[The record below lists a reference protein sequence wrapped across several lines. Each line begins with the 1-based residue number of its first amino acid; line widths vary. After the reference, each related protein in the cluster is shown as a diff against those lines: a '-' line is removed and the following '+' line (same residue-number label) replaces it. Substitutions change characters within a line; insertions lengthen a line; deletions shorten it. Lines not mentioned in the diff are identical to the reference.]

1 MAERVAQER
10 GEGKCGRSVGYAVRL
25 ESVGSENT
33 SLMFCTNGVLLRQI
47 THGCGLSGVTH
58 VVCDEIHERD
68 RFADFLLIL
77 LRELLPRHP
86 EVRVVLMSATLHVDL
101 FSQYFGGCPVVRVPG
116 RTHPVTNLY
125 LEDALS
131 LVGYSEHV
139 REMKRR
145 RGGSG
150 GCGGAGVGGGGSGG
164 NSNGAGAGAGAGAGN
179 NSSNSS
185 NPSHRSPE
193 SLAELERLRST
204 PAGLEVQEAI
214 FDAFVN
220 GSDAAFFKLLDL
232 TGAAVADDGG
242 AAGGGAGGLI
252 DVSHAETC
260 ATALMAA
267 AGKGRLDDVAALL
280 CNGADPRLTSRD
292 GSTAAA
298 WALRFGHVDVA
309 EYLETAGESLS
320 CIYFLVLALSIAER
334 EREEGGG
341 VGGCGGGG
349 GGGRGALGIVS
360 GSPDKKKLKKIHHPS
375 ASSAAAL
382 DVAAGAAEA
391 LQEYQAGQDADE
403 VDLDL
408 VEALIAY
415 VGGEGRFK
423 AVEDDPDGGGGGGQ
437 GRQRQRHKGG
447 LLHDAS
453 GGIID
458 VGEVGKNATSSG
470 PAALGAVLVFLPGW
484 DEIARLKEKLESNP
498 AFGGGRYLVLPLHS
512 MVPPADQRKAFSR
525 PPRGVRKVVLSTN
538 IAETAV
544 TIDDVVVVINSGRH
558 KEKSYDPFTAV
569 STLQSGWAPR
579 ASERQRAGRAGRC
592 RPGVALHLYSRA
604 RAAALPDFALPE
616 LQRSPLDE
624 LCLQVKLL
632 ERRGFAEAASA
643 AAFLAKAAEPPPS
656 AAVANALRLLEAIGA
671 ITPPAA
677 EGGGGGEKHHQRG
690 ERLTTLGRHLAA
702 LPLAPA
708 VGKLVLY
715 GVLFRCLDP
724 VLTVAC
730 CLAYRD
736 PWVLPVDPGLRRAAA
751 GVKLALSDRAGG
763 CSDHLAVAA
772 AYEAWAAAR
781 GAGGGGGDRAFAA
794 RNFLSP
800 GTMAMIDGMRSQLSQ
815 ELRNRRLIGGSLQS
829 ASASAGDAAVVRCA
843 LACGLYPNA
852 GRLLPANTP
861 DASGNFHEA
870 QQRKGAAIATKKDD
884 KVRIHAS
891 SVNSNLRPPPPPPLP
906 RCGDGRGTPQHP
918 CPLVVFDELT
928 RSESS
933 LYVRQTTAVGAHP
946 VLLVA
951 ERVSRQ
957 PPKPA
962 KRAKLDLDGGEKR
975 IVDGDVDEEDLPSDS
990 DSEEEDEE
998 EEDPSPV
1005 LVVDEWLP
1013 LRVPVGAGLPLL
1025 VLRQRIEACFA
1036 HLVEKPGVA
1045 LPPAAAGAAE
1055 AAVAVF
1061 AAEAR
1066 DNAGRG
1072 SVGFSGSSGG
1082 SASGGGGGGGR
1093 GGRDGRGYNTD
1104 RTGYGRGSGGGEGGY
1119 HRSSGGGGG
1128 GSNYRSSGGG
1138 GSSGSGYYNRS
1149 GGGGSGGY
1157 HGGPSGVGGGGGS
1170 YGRGR
1175 GGDGGGGGGRRGGE
1189 GGRYAR

>member
-1 MAERVAQER
+1 MAQER
-10 GEGKCGRSVGYAVRL
+10 GEGKCGKSVGYAVRL
-25 ESVGSENT
+25 ESVGGDDT

-47 THGCGLSGVTH
+47 THGAGLAGVTH

-86 EVRVVLMSATLHVDL
+86 EVKVVLMSATLHVDL
-101 FSQYFGGCPVVRVPG
+101 FSRYFGGCPVVRVPG

-139 REMKRR
+139 REMKKR
-145 RGGSG
+145 RGGG
-150 GCGGAGVGGGGSGG
+150 GGGGSGG
-164 NSNGAGAGAGAGAGN
+164 SGGSGGNGGNGGNN
-179 NSSNSS
+179 NSSSS
-185 NPSHRSPE
+185 SSCHRSPE

-204 PAGLEVQEAI
+204 PAGLEVQAAI

-220 GSDAAFFKLLDL
+220 GSDDAFFKLLDL

-252 DVSHAETC
+252 DVSHAETG

-280 CNGADPRLTSRD
+280 CNGADPRLRSRD
-292 GSTAAA
+292 GSTAAG
-298 WALRFGHVDVA
+298 WAARFGHLDVA
-309 EYLETAGESLS
+309 EYLETAGEFFFCFFFFPPL
-320 CIYFLVLALSIAER
+320 FFFEKNFK
-334 EREEGGG
+334 
-341 VGGCGGGG
+341 
-349 GGGRGALGIVS
+349 
-360 GSPDKKKLKKIHHPS
+360 KKKLTLKKNFQKNKT

-408 VEALIAY
+408 IEALIAY

-423 AVEDDPDGGGGGGQ
+423 AVEDDQDDDNDDDDGGNGKS
-437 GRQRQRHKGG
+437 RQRSRKGG
-447 LLHDAS
+447 LLHNAS
-453 GGIID
+453 GGIVDCGDID
-458 VGEVGKNATSSG
+458 KGGGKTSTG

-498 AFGGGRYLVLPLHS
+498 AFGGGNRGGRYLILPLHS
-512 MVPPADQRKAFSR
+512 MVPPADQRKAFTR
-525 PPRGVRKVVLSTN
+525 PARGVRKIVLSTN

-558 KEKSYDPFTAV
+558 KEKSYDPYTAV

-592 RPGVALHLYSRA
+592 RPGVAIHLYSRA
-604 RAAALPDFALPE
+604 RAASLPEFALPE

-643 AAFLAKAAEPPPS
+643 ETFLAKAAEPPPP
-656 AAVANALRLLEAIGA
+656 AAVSNALRLLEAIGA
-671 ITPPAA
+671 ITPPAE
-677 EGGGGGEKHHQRG
+677 EGDTQQQKQRG

-736 PWVLPVDPGLRRAAA
+736 PWVLPVDPTLRRTAA

-781 GAGGGGGDRAFAA
+781 SSGGGGGGGGDRTFAS

-800 GTMAMIDGMRSQLSQ
+800 GTMAMIDGMRSQLLQ
-815 ELRNRRLIGGSLQS
+815 ELRGRGLVGSRSLPN
-829 ASASAGDAAVVRCA
+829 ASASARDAAVVRCA

-852 GRLLPANTP
+852 GRLLPANSP
-861 DASGNFHEA
+861 DANGNFHAA
-870 QQRKGAAIATKKDD
+870 QQRKGAAIATRKDD
-884 KVRIHAS
+884 KVRVHAS
-891 SVNSNLRPPPPPPLP
+891 SVNSNLRPPPPPPLSKESGSGGKP
-906 RCGDGRGTPQHP
+906 LHP

-946 VLLVA
+946 LLFVA
-951 ERVSRQ
+951 ERVSRR

-962 KRAKLDLDGGEKR
+962 KRAKLNDDGDGGRRE
-975 IVDGDVDEEDLPSDS
+975 IDDIDEENLPSGSDSDS
-990 DSEEEDEE
+990 DSED

-1005 LVVDEWLP
+1005 LVVDDWLP
-1013 LRVPVGAGLPLL
+1013 LRVPAGAELPLL

-1036 HLVEKPGVA
+1036 HLVERPGVA
-1045 LPPAAAGAAE
+1045 LPAAAAGAAE

-1061 AAEAR
+1061 RAEAG
-1066 DNAGRG
+1066 DRG
-1072 SVGFSGSSGG
+1072 SVGFSESGSGG
-1082 SASGGGGGGGR
+1082 GGGGGGGR
-1093 GGRDGRGYNTD
+1093 GYGDRGGG
-1104 RTGYGRGSGGGEGGY
+1104 GYGRGGGSGGVGSSRGGGGGGGSGGGRSSYSRGGGSGGGEGGY
-1119 HRSSGGGGG
+1119 YTNRNSGSGSGGGGYSSGGGYRGGGGGGG
-1128 GSNYRSSGGG
+1128 GSSG
-1138 GSSGSGYYNRS
+1138 
-1149 GGGGSGGY
+1149 
-1157 HGGPSGVGGGGGS
+1157 
-1170 YGRGR
+1170 GRGR
-1175 GGDGGGGGGRRGGE
+1175 GGGGGGYRGSGGAQGQGRGEGGGGGGGR
-1189 GGRYAR
+1189 YAR